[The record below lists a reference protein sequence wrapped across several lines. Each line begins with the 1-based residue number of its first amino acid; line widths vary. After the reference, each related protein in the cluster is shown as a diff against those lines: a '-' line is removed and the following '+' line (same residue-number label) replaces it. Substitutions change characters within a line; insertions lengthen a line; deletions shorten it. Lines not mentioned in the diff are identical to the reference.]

1 MFRENTNHLQ
11 ESIFDT
17 LEIMDKRVKAKF
29 QKSWAPIFYEN
40 VFTKIDEKPFGILYG
55 ETGNSNFPVNILLSL
70 EYIKHMKNLTDL
82 EMLDSYYFDYL
93 VNYALGNRSVGQR
106 NLAERTIYNF
116 RERIYKYFYENP
128 EKEDILFGSFIS
140 LVENF
145 SKKVSIS
152 TTHQRMDTTMFMS
165 NIKKAGR
172 LALAYDVLINT
183 IRAIPEESRT
193 DAIKDAVSA
202 GFKTE
207 ILYRSKVDEKE
218 SRLEQLVNLTNEA
231 SNILGGIPGGL
242 ETKAYRIAARFL
254 REQAV
259 PEPSTGRLRTIEGS
273 KVSTSS
279 LQSVYDEDAT
289 YRKKGSHGQSG
300 YVLCVTET
308 CGDDNPFQLITDY
321 HVDRNITSDVDILDE
336 RLPEISDNTD
346 CTDLYVDGS
355 FNSPKVLD
363 TAEEE
368 KVNLHFTN
376 LNGRD
381 VSKKLPVTDFVV
393 DEATDIIKQC
403 PKGFKPLHT
412 GISGGQTVAHFPHSA
427 CGSCEFKDVCHIR
440 RQKKDYVARILL
452 KAVRTARER
461 LAMNVA
467 KAENT
472 SRRAGIEGTYS
483 AMKRS
488 QGLDKLLVRRI
499 IRCTMDCCYKVTS
512 QNIRRFVKYLQ
523 GGYDRAKPKRALY
536 RITAPVTV

>member
-1 MFRENTNHLQ
+1 
-11 ESIFDT
+11 
-17 LEIMDKRVKAKF
+17 
-29 QKSWAPIFYEN
+29 
-40 VFTKIDEKPFGILYG
+40 
-55 ETGNSNFPVNILLSL
+55 LSL

-82 EMLDSYYFDYL
+82 EMLDDYYFDYL
-93 VNYALGNRSVGQR
+93 VNYALGNRSIGQR

-145 SKKVSIS
+145 SKKSRIS

-183 IRAIPEESRT
+183 IRAIPEESMT
-193 DAIKDAVSA
+193 DAIKSAVA
-202 GFKTE
+202 PGFKTE
-207 ILYRSKVDEKE
+207 ILYRAKADEKE
-218 SRLEQLVNLTNEA
+218 SRLEQLLNLINDA
-231 SNILGGIPGGL
+231 LNILGGTPGGP
-242 ETKAYRIAARFL
+242 ETKAYKIAARFL

-259 PEPSTGRLRTIEGS
+259 PEPSTGRLRTIES
-273 KVSTSS
+273 ARVPTSS

-289 YRKKGSHGQSG
+289 YRKKDSHGQSG

-321 HVDRNITSDVDILDE
+321 HVDRNITSDVDMLDE
-336 RLPEISDNTD
+336 RLPEIKDNTD

-376 LNGRD
+376 MNGRD
-381 VSKKLPVTDFVV
+381 VSRKLPVTDFVI

-403 PKGFKPLHT
+403 PKGFKPLHA
-412 GISGGQTVAHFPHSA
+412 GVSGGQTVAHFPHSA
-427 CGSCEFKDVCHIR
+427 CGICEFKDVCHIK
-440 RQKKDYVARILL
+440 RQKKDYVARIFL

-461 LAMNVA
+461 LTMNAA

-472 SRRAGIEGTYS
+472 SRRAGIEGTNS

-523 GGYDRAKPKRALY
+523 GGYDKTKPKRALY